1 MSAPSISSSTEPKA
15 KIPKAKKSITI
26 PNINAMVL
34 VGEGTSASVATASS
48 LPPQELSKYQ
58 KMTDKEHI
66 LKKPDTYIGSIEM
79 TEASTF
85 VYDSVTSSIVERT
98 IHYIPGLYKLFDEGA
113 VNSRDHF
120 VRQEQAIRDAKPNAL
135 PVTCIEFEISE
146 DGTISI
152 TNDGNGIDVAQHPEH
167 KLWIPEMIFG
177 HLRTSTNYD
186 ENKKE
191 KIVGGKNGFGFKL
204 VLIWSSWGRVETV
217 DHVRGLKY
225 IQEFKNNL
233 DEICPPKITKC
244 TTTKPYTK
252 VSFRPDYARFGV
264 EGLTPDMRALF
275 EKRVYDI
282 AAITDKTVKV
292 KYNGA
297 VIPVK
302 HFQQYIDL
310 YIGAKGETKR
320 IYEAPDSRWEYVVS
334 LAPHGEF
341 QQVSFV
347 NGIYTQKGG
356 KHVEYIMNQI
366 VRKLTEYIKAK
377 KKVDVKPTTIKEQL
391 AIFLRCDIDN
401 PSFSS
406 QSKDEMGTAVAS
418 FGSTCKVSDD
428 FIEKLAKMGV
438 MDAACALTEV
448 KENKAAKK
456 TDGTKTRTIRGI
468 PKLIDANY
476 AGTEKSAQCTIIFCE
491 GDSAKAG
498 IVSGLSR
505 EDRNLI
511 GVYPMK
517 GKMMNTR
524 GEAVKKIAENNEI
537 TEIKQILGLEV
548 GRKYTPDDVKYRLR
562 YGKVLFMTD
571 QDLDGSHIKGLGI
584 NMFQNE
590 WASLTEIPGFIGF
603 MNTPILKAKK
613 GTQEKVF
620 YSEGEYRAWKEAS
633 ESTEGGSGASHTQ
646 PSGWSVKYYKGLGT
660 STGKEF
666 KEYFEH
672 KKIVDFTHSGE
683 ACDNAIDMVFN
694 KKRADD
700 RKTWL
705 ATYSRDRYLDTLQ
718 PSVTYQKFIN
728 DEMIHFSKYD
738 CDRSI
743 PNLMDGLKISLRK
756 ILFSAF
762 KKNLKSE
769 IKVAQ
774 FSGYVSEHS
783 GYHHGEASLNAA
795 IVGMA
800 QNFVGSN
807 NINLFEP
814 NGQFGCIDPETP
826 VFLWNGTIEKAK
838 NIKVGDKLIGDDGEC
853 RTVSKLTEG
862 VDEMYEVSNGNMDN
876 YTVNSHHILT
886 VYYSGHKSIF
896 WKESSKSWH
905 MSYFDDTTKKV
916 KSISSSTVETA
927 TGKHF
932 NKSRLSKEDAYKKV
946 LEFSNTVPDNNIFDI
961 NVQQYLSLP
970 SSVKKNVKGI
980 INTSVIQWE
989 EQELP
994 IDPYILGLWL
1004 GDGMS
1009 KCNAFA
1015 SMDTEIIKSWA
1026 IWTDT
1031 IGCEICHVKNI
1042 PPHENHSFY
1051 IRRRGSSKETIPS
1064 IGDAT
1069 HSRANCIGCLTSK
1082 HICNACD
1089 WTFEKQNNYI
1099 KGEGKNSNGH
1109 NVVNLNPVTE
1119 LFKKHNLYNNKH
1131 VPDKYIVNSEENRLK
1146 LLAGMID
1153 TDGCLKKQNDCY
1165 CYEISQCEK
1174 RKYLLESFR
1183 IIAGSLGFRA
1193 KLLKAANNM
1202 FSLLITGDNI
1212 HKIPVKLPRKQIINQ
1227 KRLRNNY
1234 THQIEIKSIGRGPFC
1249 GWNIDKNERFLLGDF
1264 TITHNTRLQG
1274 GSDSAS
1280 ERYIFTQLNKLTR
1293 LIYRSEDDAILTY
1306 LDDDGQSVEPIY
1318 YVPIIPMVLVNGTKG
1333 IGTGFST
1340 EIMCYNPSQIIAY
1353 IKYKLAGASASTPAP
1368 TIEPFY
1374 KNFKGTIRRVGDTK
1388 YLLKG
1393 CYTILDDKKIRITEL
1408 PVGTWTD
1415 NYKKFLENLIE
1426 PPHTAAG
1433 GKDKDSTAHT
1443 APIVKEYND
1452 MSTDTHVDIT
1462 VTMAA
1467 NIIKTY
1473 SEKATEFE
1481 CNMLEKVLGL
1491 YTTQSTTNMNLF
1503 DAKEKLVKYSNAE
1516 EIVDSYSIT
1525 RLEFYGKRKDAL
1537 IAALRKELMVLSN
1550 RARYITELLE
1560 DTIDLRRKTNKQLVD
1575 LLKERKYDSMDAK
1588 DASKDENGEDESS
1601 CGQGYKY
1608 LLKLPMDSVS
1618 EENVKKLL
1626 NEKEKKE
1633 KELSELS
1640 SKTVEQMW
1648 MKDLEELE
1656 VEYNKFMEAT
1666 TYPHSATSES
1676 ATKVGGGGGAT
1687 KAKKVKVK
1695 TKE

>member
-1 MSAPSISSSTEPKA
+1 MSIQPITHATEQIVTSVSAPKE
-15 KIPKAKKSITI
+15 KIPKSKKSIPI
-26 PNINAMVL
+26 PNINTAVL
-34 VGEGTSASVATASS
+34 VGEGTSASVATPPSVPAS
-48 LPPQELSKYQ
+48 ELAKYQ
-58 KMTDKEHI
+58 KMSDKEHI
-66 LKKPDTYIGSIEM
+66 LKKPDTYIGPIEM

-85 VYDSVTSSIVERT
+85 VYDSATSSIVERT

-204 VLIWSSWGRVETV
+204 VLIWSSWGRIETV

-334 LAPHGEF
+334 LAPNGEF

-391 AIFLRCDIDN
+391 AIFLRCDIEN

-620 YSEGEYRAWKEAS
+620 YSEGEYRAWKEAT
-633 ESTEGGSGASHTQ
+633 ESTGGGAVGVSAATHAQ
-646 PSGWSVKYYKGLGT
+646 PSPSGWTTKYYKGLGT

-718 PSVTYQKFIN
+718 PSVTYEKFIN

-814 NGQFGCIDPETP
+814 NGQFG
-826 VFLWNGTIEKAK
+826 
-838 NIKVGDKLIGDDGEC
+838 
-853 RTVSKLTEG
+853 
-862 VDEMYEVSNGNMDN
+862 
-876 YTVNSHHILT
+876 
-886 VYYSGHKSIF
+886 
-896 WKESSKSWH
+896 
-905 MSYFDDTTKKV
+905 
-916 KSISSSTVETA
+916 
-927 TGKHF
+927 
-932 NKSRLSKEDAYKKV
+932 SRL
-946 LEFSNTVPDNNIFDI
+946 
-961 NVQQYLSLP
+961 Q
-970 SSVKKNVKGI
+970 
-980 INTSVIQWE
+980 
-989 EQELP
+989 
-994 IDPYILGLWL
+994 
-1004 GDGMS
+1004 
-1009 KCNAFA
+1009 
-1015 SMDTEIIKSWA
+1015 
-1026 IWTDT
+1026 
-1031 IGCEICHVKNI
+1031 
-1042 PPHENHSFY
+1042 
-1051 IRRRGSSKETIPS
+1051 
-1064 IGDAT
+1064 
-1069 HSRANCIGCLTSK
+1069 
-1082 HICNACD
+1082 
-1089 WTFEKQNNYI
+1089 
-1099 KGEGKNSNGH
+1099 
-1109 NVVNLNPVTE
+1109 
-1119 LFKKHNLYNNKH
+1119 
-1131 VPDKYIVNSEENRLK
+1131 
-1146 LLAGMID
+1146 AG
-1153 TDGCLKKQNDCY
+1153 
-1165 CYEISQCEK
+1165 
-1174 RKYLLESFR
+1174 
-1183 IIAGSLGFRA
+1183 A
-1193 KLLKAANNM
+1193 
-1202 FSLLITGDNI
+1202 
-1212 HKIPVKLPRKQIINQ
+1212 
-1227 KRLRNNY
+1227 
-1234 THQIEIKSIGRGPFC
+1234 
-1249 GWNIDKNERFLLGDF
+1249 
-1264 TITHNTRLQG
+1264 
-1274 GSDSAS
+1274 DSAS

-1293 LIYRSEDDAILTY
+1293 LIYRNEDDAVLTY

-1353 IKYKLAGASASTPAP
+1353 IKHKLAGVGVGAASATPAP
-1368 TIEPFY
+1368 VIEPYY

-1388 YLLKG
+1388 YLFKG

-1408 PVGTWTD
+1408 PIGTWTD

-1452 MSTDTHVDIT
+1452 MSTDTRVDIT

-1473 SEKATEFE
+1473 SEKTTEFE

-1503 DAKEKLVKYSNAE
+1503 DAKEKLVKYSSAE
-1516 EIVDSYSIT
+1516 EIADSYSVT
-1525 RLEFYGKRKDAL
+1525 RLEFYGKRKGAL
-1537 IAALRKELMVLSN
+1537 VAALRKELMVLSN

-1560 DTIDLRRKTNKQLVD
+1560 DKIDLRRKTNKQLVE
-1575 LLKERKYDSMDAK
+1575 LLKEMKYDSMDAKDAK
-1588 DASKDENGEDESS
+1588 DASKDENGEDEMS
-1601 CGQGYKY
+1601 GQGHQGYKY

-1633 KELSELS
+1633 KELSELN

-1656 VEYNKFMEAT
+1656 VEYNKFVEAT
-1666 TYPHSATSES
+1666 TYPHLATSES
-1676 ATKVGGGGGAT
+1676 TAKAAGGGGGAA
-1687 KAKKVKVK
+1687 KAKKVKSK

>member
-1 MSAPSISSSTEPKA
+1 MSTPTPTPCPAPAIAPKVKLPKVKNLTKVP
-15 KIPKAKKSITI
+15 KIDTSA
-26 PNINAMVL
+26 L
-34 VGEGTSASVATASS
+34 VGGDVVTPTTA
-48 LPPQELSKYQ
+48 PTQELAKYQ
-58 KMTDKEHI
+58 KMSDKEHI

-79 TEASTF
+79 TEAETF
-85 VYDSVTSSIVERT
+85 VYDSATSSIVHRT

-120 VRQEQAIRDAKPNAL
+120 VRQEQAIRDAKPDAL
-135 PVTCIEFEISE
+135 PVTCIEFEISD

-217 DHVRGLKY
+217 DHIRGLKY

-244 TTTKPYTK
+244 TTSKPYTK
-252 VSFRPDYARFGV
+252 VSFRPDYARFGI

-275 EKRVYDI
+275 EKRIYDI
-282 AAITDKTVKV
+282 AAITDKSVKV

-297 VIPVK
+297 IIPVK

-320 IYEAPDSRWEYVVS
+320 IYESPDPRWEYVVS
-334 LAPHGEF
+334 LAPNGEF
-341 QQVSFV
+341 QHVSFV

-418 FGSTCKVSDD
+418 FGSTCKVSDE

-476 AGTEKSAQCTIIFCE
+476 AGTDKSAQCTVIFCE

-505 EDRNLI
+505 EDRNFI

-524 GEAVKKIAENNEI
+524 GEALKKIAENNEI

-584 NMFQNE
+584 NMFQSE
-590 WASLTEIPGFIGF
+590 WSSLTEIPGFIGF

-613 GTQEKVF
+613 GAQEKVF
-620 YSEGEYRAWKEAS
+620 YNEGEYRAWKEANESS
-633 ESTEGGSGASHTQ
+633 EAAGGGGGVVAAANAQ
-646 PSGWSVKYYKGLGT
+646 PTGWSIKYYKGLGT

-814 NGQFGCIDPETP
+814 NGQFG
-826 VFLWNGTIEKAK
+826 
-838 NIKVGDKLIGDDGEC
+838 
-853 RTVSKLTEG
+853 
-862 VDEMYEVSNGNMDN
+862 
-876 YTVNSHHILT
+876 
-886 VYYSGHKSIF
+886 
-896 WKESSKSWH
+896 
-905 MSYFDDTTKKV
+905 
-916 KSISSSTVETA
+916 
-927 TGKHF
+927 
-932 NKSRLSKEDAYKKV
+932 
-946 LEFSNTVPDNNIFDI
+946 
-961 NVQQYLSLP
+961 
-970 SSVKKNVKGI
+970 
-980 INTSVIQWE
+980 
-989 EQELP
+989 
-994 IDPYILGLWL
+994 
-1004 GDGMS
+1004 
-1009 KCNAFA
+1009 
-1015 SMDTEIIKSWA
+1015 
-1026 IWTDT
+1026 
-1031 IGCEICHVKNI
+1031 
-1042 PPHENHSFY
+1042 
-1051 IRRRGSSKETIPS
+1051 
-1064 IGDAT
+1064 
-1069 HSRANCIGCLTSK
+1069 
-1082 HICNACD
+1082 
-1089 WTFEKQNNYI
+1089 
-1099 KGEGKNSNGH
+1099 
-1109 NVVNLNPVTE
+1109 
-1119 LFKKHNLYNNKH
+1119 
-1131 VPDKYIVNSEENRLK
+1131 
-1146 LLAGMID
+1146 
-1153 TDGCLKKQNDCY
+1153 
-1165 CYEISQCEK
+1165 
-1174 RKYLLESFR
+1174 
-1183 IIAGSLGFRA
+1183 
-1193 KLLKAANNM
+1193 
-1202 FSLLITGDNI
+1202 
-1212 HKIPVKLPRKQIINQ
+1212 
-1227 KRLRNNY
+1227 
-1234 THQIEIKSIGRGPFC
+1234 
-1249 GWNIDKNERFLLGDF
+1249 
-1264 TITHNTRLQG
+1264 TRLQSG
-1274 GSDSAS
+1274 ADSAS

-1293 LIYRSEDDAILTY
+1293 LIYRPEDDAVLTY

-1340 EIMCYNPSQIIAY
+1340 EIMCYSPTQIIAY
-1353 IKYKLAGASASTPAP
+1353 LRHKLVGDVGVSAPVP

-1374 KNFKGTIRRVGDTK
+1374 KNFRGAIRRVGDSK
-1388 YLLKG
+1388 YLFKG
-1393 CYTILDDKKIRITEL
+1393 CYTILDEKKVRITEL

-1426 PPHTAAG
+1426 PPAG
-1433 GKDKDSTAHT
+1433 GKDKDKDSTTNT

-1473 SEKATEFE
+1473 SEKVVEYDCT
-1481 CNMLEKVLGL
+1481 MLEKVLGL
-1491 YTTQSTTNMNLF
+1491 YATQSTTNMNLF
-1503 DAKEKLVKYSNAE
+1503 DANEKLVKYGNAE
-1516 EIVDSYSIT
+1516 EIADSYSVT
-1525 RLEFYGKRKDAL
+1525 RLAFYGKRKDAL

-1560 DTIDLRRKTNKQLVD
+1560 DTIDLRRKTNKQLVE
-1575 LLKERKYDSMDAK
+1575 LLKERKYDSMDAQ
-1588 DASKDENGEDESS
+1588 SGDEKGEDGSS
-1601 CGQGYKY
+1601 SSSGQGQGYKY

-1633 KELSELS
+1633 AELSELN

-1648 MKDLEELE
+1648 LKDLEELE

-1666 TYPHSATSES
+1666 TYSATGNV
-1676 ATKVGGGGGAT
+1676 ATKTSAES

-1695 TKE
+1695 AK

>member
-1 MSAPSISSSTEPKA
+1 MSAPSISSSTDPKA

-26 PNINAMVL
+26 PNINAVVL
-34 VGEGTSASVATASS
+34 AGEGTSGSVATPSS
-48 LPPQELSKYQ
+48 VPPQELAKYQ

-85 VYDSVTSSIVERT
+85 VYDSPTSSIVERT

-120 VRQEQAIRDAKPNAL
+120 VRQEQAIRDAKPDAL
-135 PVTCIEFEISE
+135 PVTCIEFEISD

-334 LAPHGEF
+334 LAPNGEF

-620 YSEGEYRAWKEAS
+620 YSEGEYRAWKEAT
-633 ESTEGGSGASHTQ
+633 ESTEGGGGGGASHTQ
-646 PSGWSVKYYKGLGT
+646 PSGWTTKYYKGLGT

-814 NGQFGCIDPETP
+814 NGQFG
-826 VFLWNGTIEKAK
+826 
-838 NIKVGDKLIGDDGEC
+838 
-853 RTVSKLTEG
+853 
-862 VDEMYEVSNGNMDN
+862 
-876 YTVNSHHILT
+876 
-886 VYYSGHKSIF
+886 
-896 WKESSKSWH
+896 
-905 MSYFDDTTKKV
+905 
-916 KSISSSTVETA
+916 
-927 TGKHF
+927 
-932 NKSRLSKEDAYKKV
+932 SRL
-946 LEFSNTVPDNNIFDI
+946 
-961 NVQQYLSLP
+961 Q
-970 SSVKKNVKGI
+970 
-980 INTSVIQWE
+980 
-989 EQELP
+989 
-994 IDPYILGLWL
+994 
-1004 GDGMS
+1004 
-1009 KCNAFA
+1009 
-1015 SMDTEIIKSWA
+1015 
-1026 IWTDT
+1026 
-1031 IGCEICHVKNI
+1031 
-1042 PPHENHSFY
+1042 
-1051 IRRRGSSKETIPS
+1051 
-1064 IGDAT
+1064 
-1069 HSRANCIGCLTSK
+1069 
-1082 HICNACD
+1082 
-1089 WTFEKQNNYI
+1089 
-1099 KGEGKNSNGH
+1099 
-1109 NVVNLNPVTE
+1109 
-1119 LFKKHNLYNNKH
+1119 
-1131 VPDKYIVNSEENRLK
+1131 
-1146 LLAGMID
+1146 AG
-1153 TDGCLKKQNDCY
+1153 
-1165 CYEISQCEK
+1165 
-1174 RKYLLESFR
+1174 
-1183 IIAGSLGFRA
+1183 A
-1193 KLLKAANNM
+1193 
-1202 FSLLITGDNI
+1202 
-1212 HKIPVKLPRKQIINQ
+1212 
-1227 KRLRNNY
+1227 
-1234 THQIEIKSIGRGPFC
+1234 
-1249 GWNIDKNERFLLGDF
+1249 
-1264 TITHNTRLQG
+1264 
-1274 GSDSAS
+1274 DSAS

-1293 LIYRSEDDAILTY
+1293 LIYRSEDDTILTY

-1340 EIMCYNPSQIIAY
+1340 DIMCYNPAQIIAY
-1353 IKYKLAGASASTPAP
+1353 IKHKLAGTASATPTP

-1426 PPHTAAG
+1426 PHAAG
-1433 GKDKDSTAHT
+1433 DKSKDKDGTVHT

-1560 DTIDLRRKTNKQLVD
+1560 DKIDLRRKTNKQLVD
-1575 LLKERKYDSMDAK
+1575 LLKERKYDSMDAN
-1588 DASKDENGEDESS
+1588 SDENGGDEQS
-1601 CGQGYKY
+1601 GQGQQGYKY

-1648 MKDLEELE
+1648 LKDLEELE

-1676 ATKVGGGGGAT
+1676 ATKVGGGGGGAT
-1687 KAKKVKVK
+1687 KAKKVKAK

>member
-1 MSAPSISSSTEPKA
+1 MSNPTEVEVVSTPKQ
-15 KIPKAKKSITI
+15 KIPKIAKSSNIPKINVASIGS
-26 PNINAMVL
+26 PL
-34 VGEGTSASVATASS
+34 VVVEAATHVVAAPT
-48 LPPQELSKYQ
+48 QELAKYQ
-58 KMTDKEHI
+58 KMSDKEHI

-79 TEASTF
+79 TEAETF
-85 VYDSVTSSIVERT
+85 VYDSATSSIVQRP

-120 VRQEQAIRDAKPNAL
+120 VRQEQAIRDAKPHAL
-135 PVTCIEFEISE
+135 PVTCIEFEISD

-252 VSFRPDYARFGV
+252 VSFRPDYTRFGV

-275 EKRVYDI
+275 EKRIYDI
-282 AAITDKTVKV
+282 AAITDKSVKV
-292 KYNGA
+292 KYNG
-297 VIPVK
+297 VLVPVK

-310 YIGAKGETKR
+310 YIGAKGDTKR
-320 IYEAPDSRWEYVVS
+320 IYEAPDPRWEYVVS
-334 LAPHGEF
+334 LAPNGEF
-341 QQVSFV
+341 QHVSFV

-356 KHVEYIMNQI
+356 KHVEYIINQI
-366 VRKLTEYIKAK
+366 VRKLTEYIKNK

-428 FIEKLAKMGV
+428 FVEKLAKMGV

-505 EDRNLI
+505 EDRNTI

-524 GEAVKKIAENNEI
+524 GEPVKKIAENNEI
-537 TEIKQILGLEV
+537 KEIKQILGLEV

-584 NMFQNE
+584 NLFQNE
-590 WASLTEIPGFIGF
+590 WATLTEIPGFIGF

-613 GTQEKVF
+613 GAQEKVF
-620 YSEGEYRAWKEAS
+620 YSEGEYRAWKETS
-633 ESTEGGSGASHTQ
+633 EGGAGVSTATHTQ
-646 PSGWSVKYYKGLGT
+646 PSGWTTKYYKGLGT

-718 PSVTYQKFIN
+718 PSVTYEKFIN

-762 KKNLKSE
+762 KKNLKTE

-800 QNFVGSN
+800 QNFIGSN

-814 NGQFGCIDPETP
+814 NGQFG
-826 VFLWNGTIEKAK
+826 
-838 NIKVGDKLIGDDGEC
+838 
-853 RTVSKLTEG
+853 
-862 VDEMYEVSNGNMDN
+862 
-876 YTVNSHHILT
+876 
-886 VYYSGHKSIF
+886 
-896 WKESSKSWH
+896 
-905 MSYFDDTTKKV
+905 
-916 KSISSSTVETA
+916 
-927 TGKHF
+927 
-932 NKSRLSKEDAYKKV
+932 
-946 LEFSNTVPDNNIFDI
+946 
-961 NVQQYLSLP
+961 
-970 SSVKKNVKGI
+970 
-980 INTSVIQWE
+980 
-989 EQELP
+989 
-994 IDPYILGLWL
+994 
-1004 GDGMS
+1004 
-1009 KCNAFA
+1009 
-1015 SMDTEIIKSWA
+1015 
-1026 IWTDT
+1026 
-1031 IGCEICHVKNI
+1031 
-1042 PPHENHSFY
+1042 
-1051 IRRRGSSKETIPS
+1051 
-1064 IGDAT
+1064 
-1069 HSRANCIGCLTSK
+1069 
-1082 HICNACD
+1082 
-1089 WTFEKQNNYI
+1089 
-1099 KGEGKNSNGH
+1099 
-1109 NVVNLNPVTE
+1109 
-1119 LFKKHNLYNNKH
+1119 
-1131 VPDKYIVNSEENRLK
+1131 
-1146 LLAGMID
+1146 
-1153 TDGCLKKQNDCY
+1153 
-1165 CYEISQCEK
+1165 
-1174 RKYLLESFR
+1174 
-1183 IIAGSLGFRA
+1183 
-1193 KLLKAANNM
+1193 
-1202 FSLLITGDNI
+1202 
-1212 HKIPVKLPRKQIINQ
+1212 
-1227 KRLRNNY
+1227 
-1234 THQIEIKSIGRGPFC
+1234 
-1249 GWNIDKNERFLLGDF
+1249 
-1264 TITHNTRLQG
+1264 TRLQG
-1274 GSDSAS
+1274 GQDSAS

-1293 LIYRSEDDAILTY
+1293 LVYRPEDDAILTY

-1340 EIMCYNPSQIIAY
+1340 EVMCYNPAQIIAY
-1353 IKYKLAGASASTPAP
+1353 IKHKLAGAAATTLASS
-1368 TIEPFY
+1368 IEPFY
-1374 KNFKGTIRRVGDTK
+1374 KNFKGTIRRVSDTR
-1388 YLLKG
+1388 YLFKG
-1393 CYTILDDKKIRITEL
+1393 CYTIIDDKKIRITEL
-1408 PVGTWTD
+1408 PIGTWTD

-1426 PPHTAAG
+1426 PQAG
-1433 GKDKDSTAHT
+1433 SKDKDGPANS
-1443 APIVKEYND
+1443 APFVKEYND
-1452 MSTDTHVDIT
+1452 MSTDTNVDIT

-1473 SEKATEFE
+1473 SEKSTEFE

-1503 DAKEKLVKYSNAE
+1503 DSKEKLIKYTSAE

-1525 RLEFYGKRKDAL
+1525 RLEFYVKRKDAL

-1560 DTIDLRRKTNKQLVD
+1560 DTIDLRRKTNKQLVE
-1575 LLKERKYDSMDAK
+1575 LLKERKYDSMDTGKDAK
-1588 DASKDENGEDESS
+1588 DAKDRGSDEHGGDEQS
-1601 CGQGYKY
+1601 GQQGYKY

-1618 EENVKKLL
+1618 EENVHKLL
-1626 NEKEKKE
+1626 NEKEKKD
-1633 KELSELS
+1633 KELSELN
-1640 SKTVEQMW
+1640 SKTVEEMW
-1648 MKDLEELE
+1648 LKDLEELE
-1656 VEYNKFMEAT
+1656 VEYNKFIEAT
-1666 TYPHSATSES
+1666 TYSSINTITSTS
-1676 ATKVGGGGGAT
+1676 KVGGGAS
-1687 KAKKVKVK
+1687 KVKK
-1695 TKE
+1695 LKSK

>member
-1 MSAPSISSSTEPKA
+1 MSTPSSTPAIEQVAAPA
-15 KIPKAKKSITI
+15 LKIPKAKKLIQLPKIDTS
-26 PNINAMVL
+26 VL
-34 VGEGTSASVATASS
+34 AGGGGGGGVPAPT
-48 LPPQELSKYQ
+48 QELAKYQ
-58 KMTDKEHI
+58 KMSDKEHI

-79 TEASTF
+79 TEAETF
-85 VYDSVTSSIVERT
+85 VYDSATSSIVHRT

-135 PVTCIEFEISE
+135 PVTCIEFEISD

-244 TTTKPYTK
+244 TTSKPYTK
-252 VSFRPDYARFGV
+252 VSFRPDYARFGI

-275 EKRVYDI
+275 EKRIYDI
-282 AAITDKTVKV
+282 AAITDKSVKV

-297 VIPVK
+297 LIPVK

-320 IYEAPDSRWEYVVS
+320 IYEAPDARWEYVVS
-334 LAPHGEF
+334 LAPNGEF
-341 QQVSFV
+341 QHVSFV

-366 VRKLTEYIKAK
+366 VRKLTEYIKNK

-418 FGSTCKVSDD
+418 FGSTCKVSDE

-476 AGTEKSAQCTIIFCE
+476 AGTEKSAQCTVIFCE

-505 EDRNLI
+505 EDRNFI

-584 NMFQNE
+584 NMFQSE

-613 GTQEKVF
+613 GAQEKVF
-620 YSEGEYRAWKEAS
+620 YNEGEYRAWKEAS
-633 ESTEGGSGASHTQ
+633 ESAEGGSAANANAQ
-646 PSGWSVKYYKGLGT
+646 PAGWNIKYYKGLGT

-672 KKIVDFTHSGE
+672 KKIVDFTHSGA

-814 NGQFGCIDPETP
+814 NGQFG
-826 VFLWNGTIEKAK
+826 
-838 NIKVGDKLIGDDGEC
+838 
-853 RTVSKLTEG
+853 
-862 VDEMYEVSNGNMDN
+862 
-876 YTVNSHHILT
+876 
-886 VYYSGHKSIF
+886 
-896 WKESSKSWH
+896 
-905 MSYFDDTTKKV
+905 
-916 KSISSSTVETA
+916 
-927 TGKHF
+927 
-932 NKSRLSKEDAYKKV
+932 
-946 LEFSNTVPDNNIFDI
+946 
-961 NVQQYLSLP
+961 
-970 SSVKKNVKGI
+970 
-980 INTSVIQWE
+980 
-989 EQELP
+989 
-994 IDPYILGLWL
+994 
-1004 GDGMS
+1004 
-1009 KCNAFA
+1009 
-1015 SMDTEIIKSWA
+1015 
-1026 IWTDT
+1026 
-1031 IGCEICHVKNI
+1031 
-1042 PPHENHSFY
+1042 
-1051 IRRRGSSKETIPS
+1051 
-1064 IGDAT
+1064 
-1069 HSRANCIGCLTSK
+1069 
-1082 HICNACD
+1082 
-1089 WTFEKQNNYI
+1089 
-1099 KGEGKNSNGH
+1099 
-1109 NVVNLNPVTE
+1109 
-1119 LFKKHNLYNNKH
+1119 
-1131 VPDKYIVNSEENRLK
+1131 
-1146 LLAGMID
+1146 
-1153 TDGCLKKQNDCY
+1153 
-1165 CYEISQCEK
+1165 
-1174 RKYLLESFR
+1174 
-1183 IIAGSLGFRA
+1183 
-1193 KLLKAANNM
+1193 
-1202 FSLLITGDNI
+1202 
-1212 HKIPVKLPRKQIINQ
+1212 
-1227 KRLRNNY
+1227 
-1234 THQIEIKSIGRGPFC
+1234 
-1249 GWNIDKNERFLLGDF
+1249 
-1264 TITHNTRLQG
+1264 TRLQSG
-1274 GSDSAS
+1274 ADSAS

-1293 LIYRSEDDAILTY
+1293 LIYRPEDDAVLTY

-1340 EIMCYNPSQIIAY
+1340 EIMCYSPTQIIAY
-1353 IKYKLAGASASTPAP
+1353 LRHKLMGVTEHAP

-1374 KNFKGTIRRVGDTK
+1374 KNFRGAIRRVGDSK
-1388 YLLKG
+1388 YLFKG
-1393 CYTILDDKKIRITEL
+1393 CYTILDDKKVRITEL
-1408 PVGTWTD
+1408 PIGTWTD

-1426 PPHTAAG
+1426 PPHAAG
-1433 GKDKDSTAHT
+1433 GKDKDKDSATNT

-1473 SEKATEFE
+1473 SEKAAEYDCT
-1481 CNMLEKVLGL
+1481 MLEKVLGL
-1491 YTTQSTTNMNLF
+1491 YSTQSTTNMNLF
-1503 DAKEKLVKYSNAE
+1503 DANEKLIKYGNAE
-1516 EIVDSYSIT
+1516 EIADSYSVT
-1525 RLEFYGKRKDAL
+1525 RLAFYGKRKDAL
-1537 IAALRKELMVLSN
+1537 IAGLRKELMVLSN

-1560 DTIDLRRKTNKQLVD
+1560 DTIDLRRKTNKQLVE
-1575 LLKERKYDSMDAK
+1575 LLKERKYDSMDAN
-1588 DASKDENGEDESS
+1588 SDEKGEDESS
-1601 CGQGYKY
+1601 SGQGQGQGQGYKY

-1633 KELSELS
+1633 AELSELS

-1648 MKDLEELE
+1648 LKDLEELE
-1656 VEYNKFMEAT
+1656 VEYTKFMEAT
-1666 TYPHSATSES
+1666 TYSATGDV
-1676 ATKVGGGGGAT
+1676 AAKVGTA
-1687 KAKKVKVK
+1687 KVKKASAKASVK
-1695 TKE
+1695 TK